1 MRKTNVLKKATPL
14 FLAIT
19 LLVTS
24 SGFAINKEE
33 VLTVSDERMD
43 TIQSTL
49 AAYFDARSHAVNNSG
64 ISTLSLQDADTFSVP
79 SDIATDMNLRA
90 QALTD
95 FWANEDVEIVST
107 TTSEQL
113 LSANL
118 LQDSMDINAVV
129 YEWTWIDY
137 IDGDS
142 PVTDLMGFAT
152 VHDMTLELADDG
164 IYQVSRDSYDESDVS
179 GHTSAD
185 YDRATFEQA
194 VEGISTAAAYSNA
207 LAEKNIEANETN
219 LSLNS
224 VNTAVPAANAN
235 NLDVFRTII
244 YADKWVVHDIS
255 KTADAN
261 TAYYNTEEFDSYD
274 SDCCN
279 YVSQC
284 LDAGGLARND
294 TWKPGEPAW
303 ISVSTFTNFW
313 KQSINGG
320 YAELSITDSNVLPG
334 NPVYYFGTQNH
345 IAICV
350 GYNSAG
356 SPIINGHTRDVYH
369 QKLSSVYKYT
379 MQFNTTNS
387 FIVNPQG
394 ATTLTMP
401 GTYNGL
407 YLQAGKGEWFKFVA
421 PSSGYYTVHTTGNTD
436 TYGFLFQE
444 THGSSKGDTIY
455 FYELYSNDDGIISG
469 DGKNC
474 RVGAQLTAGQT
485 YYVMIC
491 AALVLLPVDTI
502 WSCIKDSSHYRN
514 LPPKA

>member
-1 MRKTNVLKKATPL
+1 MRKINIFRKVVPL
-14 FLAIT
+14 ILVAT

-49 AAYFDARSHAVNNSG
+49 AAYFDARSNAVNNSG
-64 ISTLSLQDADTFSVP
+64 ISALSLQNADTFSVS
-79 SDIATDMNLRA
+79 SDIAADMNLRA

-284 LDAGGLARND
+284 LDAGGSLETILGNQENLLGHPLALLLIF
-294 TWKPGEPAW
+294 G
-303 ISVSTFTNFW
+303 
-313 KQSINGG
+313 
-320 YAELSITDSNVLPG
+320 SNL
-334 NPVYYFGTQNH
+334 
-345 IAICV
+345 
-350 GYNSAG
+350 
-356 SPIINGHTRDVYH
+356 
-369 QKLSSVYKYT
+369 
-379 MQFNTTNS
+379 
-387 FIVNPQG
+387 
-394 ATTLTMP
+394 
-401 GTYNGL
+401 
-407 YLQAGKGEWFKFVA
+407 
-421 PSSGYYTVHTTGNTD
+421 
-436 TYGFLFQE
+436 
-444 THGSSKGDTIY
+444 
-455 FYELYSNDDGIISG
+455 
-469 DGKNC
+469 
-474 RVGAQLTAGQT
+474 
-485 YYVMIC
+485 
-491 AALVLLPVDTI
+491 
-502 WSCIKDSSHYRN
+502 
-514 LPPKA
+514 

>member
-1 MRKTNVLKKATPL
+1 MRKINIFRKVVPL
-14 FLAIT
+14 ILVAT

-24 SGFAINKEE
+24 SGFAINKET
-33 VLTVSDERMD
+33 VLTASDERMD
-43 TIQSTL
+43 TIQNTL
-49 AAYFDARSHAVNNSG
+49 AAYFDARSNAVNNSG
-64 ISTLSLQDADTFSVP
+64 ISALSLQNADTFSVS
-79 SDIATDMNLRA
+79 SDIAADMNLRA
-90 QALTD
+90 QALKD

-129 YEWTWIDY
+129 YEWTWVDY

-235 NLDVFRTII
+235 TLDVFRTII

-255 KTADAN
+255 NSTTANSAN
-261 TAYYNTEEFDSYD
+261 YNEEFKSYP

-284 LDAGGLARND
+284 LNAGGFAENSTWARE
-294 TWKPGEPAW
+294 KPAW
-303 ISVSTFTNFW
+303 ISVSSFVNYWTGSQGYTQLSATN
-313 KQSINGG
+313 
-320 YAELSITDSNVLPG
+320 SNVLPG
-334 NPVYYFGTQNH
+334 NPVYYLSSDGNH

-369 QKLSSVYKYT
+369 QKFLSSVYNYT
-379 MQFNTTNS
+379 IQFNTTNP

-421 PSSGYYTVHTTGNTD
+421 PSSGDYTVYTTGNTD

-444 THGSSKGDTIY
+444 THGSSKGDIIY
-455 FYELYSNDDGIISG
+455 FYELASNDDSNGE
-469 DGKNC
+469 NC
-474 RVGAQLTAGQT
+474 KIEMELTANQT
-485 YYVMIC
+485 YYIMIC
-491 AALVLLPVDTI
+491 GGTSTASGGYNLLL
-502 WSCIKDSSHYRN
+502 SRG
-514 LPPKA
+514 

>member
-1 MRKTNVLKKATPL
+1 MRKINIFRKVVPL
-14 FLAIT
+14 ILVAT

-24 SGFAINKEE
+24 SGFAINKET
-33 VLTVSDERMD
+33 VLTASDERMD
-43 TIQSTL
+43 TIQNTL
-49 AAYFDARSHAVNNSG
+49 AAYFDARSNAVNNSG
-64 ISTLSLQDADTFSVP
+64 ISALSLQNADTFSVS

-142 PVTDLMGFAT
+142 PATDLMGFAT

-235 NLDVFRTII
+235 TLDVFRTII
-244 YADKWVVHDIS
+244 YADKWVVHDI
-255 KTADAN
+255 AN
-261 TAYYNTEEFDSYD
+261 SATSNQANYNPAFTAYP

-284 LDAGGLARND
+284 LDAGGLKQ
-294 TWKPGEPAW
+294 TGWEPGEMTW
-303 ISVSTFTNFW
+303 TSVSTFTNFW

-369 QKLSSVYKYT
+369 QKISSIYQYT
-379 MQFNTTNS
+379 MQFNTTNP

-455 FYELYSNDDGIISG
+455 FYELYSNDDGIITG

-491 AALVLLPVDTI
+491 GGTSSTSGGYNLVLY
-502 WSCIKDSSHYRN
+502 KG
-514 LPPKA
+514 